1 MQNRFDGQHG
11 FPGGILEKDLNE
23 PPEVGLNRE
32 LEEEIMLDIEKHG
45 IKRVKQTKIFSTNAN
60 YF

>member
-32 LEEEIMLDIEKHG
+32 LEEEIKFDVDKHA
-45 IKRVKQTKIFSTNAN
+45 IKQVIKH
-60 YF
+60 